1 LYSLNKGAV
10 IFHLINLGNRTQL
23 AAEIGFALLGTGL
36 GLGLRHGVDWDHI
49 AAISDVA
56 SSQKSRARGYWLGT
70 LYALGHALV
79 VVVLGLIAIWF
90 GTLLPDWIDGY
101 MEILVGLTLLG
112 LGVWLIF
119 SMYLNKGRLTLK
131 SRWMLLFDLSQ
142 AGWRKLRGNHA
153 HHHSDT
159 PRDYSDRTTL
169 SIGMIHGIGAE
180 TGSQALLLAAA
191 AGATSTLTGSF
202 LLISFVVGLVVS
214 NSLITIAATAGLLS
228 SDRFTKVQTGLGLV
242 IAAFSLTLG
251 AMFIFGYTEGLPEF
265 FV

>member
-1 LYSLNKGAV
+1 M
-10 IFHLINLGNRTQL
+10 